1 MRSNAEGPLGPGP
14 LIEAPLTYRLHSIY
28 SVIADDRRRA
38 LLDCL
43 ATGEK
48 TAGELAGE
56 FDISRP
62 AIAKHLRILEQSGLV
77 TITNVGRT
85 RVHRL
90 NAEPLREVHDWL
102 QRYGPFWESRLDNL
116 KQVVEADVKARKQNH

>member
-1 MRSNAEGPLGPGP
+1 M
-14 LIEAPLTYRLHSIY
+14 TYRLHNIY

-43 ATGEK
+43 ALGDK
-48 TAGELAGE
+48 TAGELASE

-62 AIAKHLRILEQSGLV
+62 AVAKHLRILEQSGLV

-90 NAEPLREVHDWL
+90 NAQPLREVHDWV
-102 QRYGPFWESRLDNL
+102 QRYGRFWDVHLENL
-116 KQVVEADVKARKQNH
+116 KQAVEASVKSRKQDT

>member
-1 MRSNAEGPLGPGP
+1 M
-14 LIEAPLTYRLHSIY
+14 TYRLQNIY

-43 ATGEK
+43 ATGDK
-48 TAGELAGE
+48 TAGQLAGE

-90 NAEPLREVHDWL
+90 NAEPLREVDDWL
-102 QRYGPFWESRLDNL
+102 RQYGQFWDSRLDNL
-116 KQVVEADVKARKQNH
+116 KHIVEANVKARKRNL

>member
-1 MRSNAEGPLGPGP
+1 MRSNTGSTMCALFG
-14 LIEAPLTYRLHSIY
+14 APLTYRLQNIY

-43 ATGEK
+43 ATGDK

-102 QRYGPFWESRLDNL
+102 QRYGQFWDDRLDNL
-116 KQVVEADVKARKQNH
+116 KHIVEANVKARKRSH

>member
-1 MRSNAEGPLGPGP
+1 M
-14 LIEAPLTYRLHSIY
+14 TYRLDNIY

-38 LLDCL
+38 LIDCL
-43 ATGEK
+43 AEGDK
-48 TAGELAGE
+48 TAGELAGR

-62 AIAKHLRILEQSGLV
+62 AIAKHLRILEENGLV

-90 NAEPLREVHDWL
+90 NAEPLREVHDWVR
-102 QRYGPFWESRLDNL
+102 QYGPFWDQRLANL
-116 KQVVEADVKARKQNH
+116 KHAVESKVKAKGRKRT

>member
-1 MRSNAEGPLGPGP
+1 M
-14 LIEAPLTYRLHSIY
+14 TYRLQSIY

-43 ATGEK
+43 ATGDK
-48 TAGELAGE
+48 TAGELASE
-56 FDISRP
+56 FDVSRP

-90 NAEPLREVHDWL
+90 NAQPLREVHDWV
-102 QRYGPFWESRLDNL
+102 QRYGQFWDSRLENL
-116 KQVVEADVKARKQNH
+116 KQAVEASVKTRKRN

>member
-1 MRSNAEGPLGPGP
+1 M
-14 LIEAPLTYRLHSIY
+14 TYRLHTIY

-38 LLDCL
+38 LLDSL
-43 ATGEK
+43 AAGDK
-48 TAGELAGE
+48 TAGELAAA

-116 KQVVEADVKARKQNH
+116 KHVVEADVRARKQKH